1 MSRFLSR
8 AVVAPAPPR
17 PGPGADCLKCK
28 FAVESLHAAVSSPDA
43 ITQLIAQA
51 DDLCDKYAAQFEL
64 DAECEAAVE
73 KYGPSALTKAS
84 AALADPARVCAE
96 LEMCPAENPA
106 ASAARANPLK
116 PGRGGELGEEQPG
129 GFKIKA
135 LGDKFKGALG
145 EARAKLM
152 KKGGPERMTR
162 SVLKSSVARR
172 NKAKAE
178 REKTSLGAKRR

>member
-73 KYGPSALTKAS
+73 KYGPSALTKARCDLS
-84 AALADPARVCAE
+84 LSTALVPIR
-96 LEMCPAENPA
+96 PR
-106 ASAARANPLK
+106 S
-116 PGRGGELGEEQPG
+116 RG
-129 GFKIKA
+129 
-135 LGDKFKGALG
+135 
-145 EARAKLM
+145 
-152 KKGGPERMTR
+152 
-162 SVLKSSVARR
+162 ARR
-172 NKAKAE
+172 FLRTFSPGISLRPPHAFNARPRRLSTPLLTPFDSAP
-178 REKTSLGAKRR
+178 TSL

>member
-73 KYGPSALTKAS
+73 KYGPSALTKARCDLS
-84 AALADPARVCAE
+84 LSPHWSPYDRVRVVHAV
-96 LEMCPAENPA
+96 
-106 ASAARANPLK
+106 S
-116 PGRGGELGEEQPG
+116 
-129 GFKIKA
+129 
-135 LGDKFKGALG
+135 
-145 EARAKLM
+145 
-152 KKGGPERMTR
+152 
-162 SVLKSSVARR
+162 
-172 NKAKAE
+172 
-178 REKTSLGAKRR
+178 